1 MHRNQQLTPGLSLP
15 NGDVILHI
23 YILYNDINIVKFLG
37 LFLIT
42 RSQMTA
48 QHILIFN
55 LSFPIFDTLRNN
67 ITS

>member
-23 YILYNDINIVKFLG
+23 YILYNDINIVTFLG
-37 LFLIT
+37 LYT
-42 RSQMTA
+42 QSKTA

-55 LSFPIFDTLRNN
+55 LPFPIFDTLRNN